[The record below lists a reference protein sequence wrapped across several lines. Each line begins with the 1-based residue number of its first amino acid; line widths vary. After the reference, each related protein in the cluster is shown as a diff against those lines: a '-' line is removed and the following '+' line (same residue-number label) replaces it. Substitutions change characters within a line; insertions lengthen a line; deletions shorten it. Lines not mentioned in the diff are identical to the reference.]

1 MSSPHVV
8 SFRSHHFLLVGRRF
22 AYIFLND
29 WVQKLLLRAFT
40 CGSAHAPV
48 LADAAP
54 GSQVSAF
61 HVRWQAGIR
70 AVGTEGELLAWRSTV
85 RALVE
90 RGVHWFDCDCAFA
103 LIKMWGKQK
112 RWNVNN
118 TVDTNPEV
126 TRYSRSG
133 VLQSP
138 WDSALFVRKLVVCVC
153 MVGKM
158 ILLIPMEIRVSWR
171 SAPLSEPEPP
181 VGLREEES
189 TSSFGWPG
197 VLCFFSSL
205 VFILVSTV
213 FLHTV
218 SPESHSSSFCKL
230 KSKNVSCNLQVETS
244 WVKTGDS
251 PAWVT
256 VPLL

>member
-171 SAPLSEPEPP
+171 SAPLSGRRRAQAVLVDQEYS
-181 VGLREEES
+181 VSSLRL
-189 TSSFGWPG
+189 SS
-197 VLCFFSSL
+197 FSSL
-205 VFILVSTV
+205 QSFFTRFLPSPTRPAFVSWSQRMFPV
-213 FLHTV
+213 IF
-218 SPESHSSSFCKL
+218 K
-230 KSKNVSCNLQVETS
+230 
-244 WVKTGDS
+244 
-251 PAWVT
+251 
-256 VPLL
+256 